1 MPSIKLVFVQAYSR
15 PYFSVNGHTMT
26 LIAQPLTKQ
35 QTLPLKQLFG
45 LSVGAGFSVSAIYY
59 NQPIIGLLSNAFQ
72 IKVSE
77 AGLIAM
83 LTQIG
88 YALGIFFLVPL
99 GDMVN
104 RKKLIISKLVLLC
117 AALWLCSF
125 SSTFP
130 ILLITSLCVGILATS
145 AQDIVLA
152 STVISPPNQRG
163 KSVGIVMTGLFSG
176 ILLSRVFSGIIGQFW
191 GWAIIFQLAASIIM
205 ALIIYF
211 WFSLPTM
218 PSQNTLT
225 YKQIMASLKPLWQQ
239 FPQLR
244 QSVVA
249 QCFVSIAFSAFW
261 TTLALFLSHNYGL
274 GSATAGTFGLAGA
287 AGAISAP
294 LIGGLS
300 DRIGAHK
307 ILLVSISIVILS
319 FIAMLFIPFFAIH
332 LQIGWLVLCVILF
345 DFGINATLVSHQT
358 IVYSLQPEA
367 RGRLNSILFT
377 FMFIGMA
384 IGSAAGSYL
393 YQHVGWNGVLMLTIV
408 APMIALII
416 RMKPVTTTDL
426 V

>member
-1 MPSIKLVFVQAYSR
+1 
-15 PYFSVNGHTMT
+15 MT
-26 LIAQPLTKQ
+26 LKAYTLTKQ

-45 LSVGAGFSVSAIYY
+45 LSVGAGFSVSAMYY
-59 NQPIIGLLSNAFQ
+59 NQPIIGLLSHAFQ
-72 IKVSE
+72 VKVSE
-77 AGLIAM
+77 AGLVAM

-117 AALWLCSF
+117 SALWLCSL

-163 KSVGIVMTGLFSG
+163 KSVGIVMTGLLSG

-191 GWAIIFQLAASIIM
+191 GWEIIFQLAASIIM
-205 ALIIYF
+205 VLIIYF

-244 QSVVA
+244 QSVIA

-274 GSATAGTFGLAGA
+274 GSATAGAFGLAGA

-319 FIAMLFIPFFAIH
+319 FIAMLFIPLFTIH

-358 IVYSLQPEA
+358 IVYSLKPEA

-384 IGSAAGSYL
+384 IGSAAGGYL
-393 YQHVGWNGVLMLTIV
+393 YQHVGWNGVLVLAIV
-408 APMIALII
+408 APLIALMI
-416 RMKPVTTTDL
+416 RMKSTTPIAL
-426 V
+426 A

>member
-1 MPSIKLVFVQAYSR
+1 
-15 PYFSVNGHTMT
+15 MT
-26 LIAQPLTKQ
+26 LKAYTLTKQ

-45 LSVGAGFSVSAIYY
+45 LSVGAGFSVSAMYY
-59 NQPIIGLLSNAFQ
+59 NQPIIGLLSHAFQ
-72 IKVSE
+72 VKVSE
-77 AGLIAM
+77 AGLVAM

-117 AALWLCSF
+117 GALWLCSL

-163 KSVGIVMTGLFSG
+163 KSVGIVMTGLLSG

-191 GWAIIFQLAASIIM
+191 GWEIIFQLAASIIM
-205 ALIIYF
+205 VLIIYF

-244 QSVVA
+244 QSVIA

-274 GSATAGTFGLAGA
+274 GSATAGAFGLAGA

-319 FIAMLFIPFFAIH
+319 FIAMLFIPLFTIH

-358 IVYSLQPEA
+358 IVYSLKPEA

-384 IGSAAGSYL
+384 IGSAAGGYL
-393 YQHVGWNGVLMLTIV
+393 YQHVGWNGVLVLAIV
-408 APMIALII
+408 APLIALII
-416 RMKPVTTTDL
+416 RMKSTTPIAL
-426 V
+426 A